1 MLQWLLRRTNH
12 TNIGIMF
19 LFLTHATKRAITQ
32 KTEQL
37 RLQGQRQFLYAVQQ
51 YRTAIGI
58 FKKTDKLTVF
68 IAPPKHFR
76 FGIFPRN
83 AGAIHCQKG
92 MITAFTKIMARL
104 CDHLFA
110 RTGITLNEQGSIQQS
125 KLFRFLN
132 HLLGN
137 YYSA

>member
-1 MLQWLLRRTNH
+1 MKQIIAHFTLFDIMLQWLLCRTNH
-12 TNIGIMF
+12 THIGIMF
-19 LFLTHATKRAITQ
+19 LFLTHTAKRAVTQ

-37 RLQGQRQFLYAVQQ
+37 CLQGQRQFLYTIQQ

-68 IAPPKHFR
+68 IAPPKHFC
-76 FGIFPRN
+76 FCILPRN
-83 AGAIHCQKG
+83 AGTIHSQKG

-110 RTGITLNEQGSIQQS
+110 RTGITLNEQGSIQ
-125 KLFRFLN
+125 
-132 HLLGN
+132 
-137 YYSA
+137 